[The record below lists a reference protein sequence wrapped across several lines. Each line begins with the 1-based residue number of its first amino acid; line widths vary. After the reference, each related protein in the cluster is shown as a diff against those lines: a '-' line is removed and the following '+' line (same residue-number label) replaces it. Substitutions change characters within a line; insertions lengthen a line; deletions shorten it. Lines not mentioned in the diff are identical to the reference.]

1 MATRDP
7 GEQTLELMILV
18 EKMNNK
24 VSKRW
29 VRKVVQRKTEKRR
42 RHTDKSF

>member
-1 MATRDP
+1 MNR
-7 GEQTLELMILV
+7 TLELAILV
-18 EKMNNK
+18 GKVNNK

-42 RHTDKSF
+42 QHMNKGF